1 MNTSVENRKA
11 IASHPKTEMTE
22 KYQFLVARIADQKFK
37 DMSVPREKLEEVGY
51 IGLLNAVN
59 LYDKRIHKMNFH
71 TYARIMIKAEM
82 HQYLVNQ
89 SIRESCPDW
98 LLELNQK
105 INDFVIQFREKN
117 KRFPQISEIVFHLN
131 INPLGLQEVLK
142 ARDALQETYFGY
154 NIDKYNDRQEIQPEL
169 EKIKSQTYQSFRLP
183 IEDIITLKKA
193 LRRLKI

>member
-11 IASHPKTEMTE
+11 ITSHPKAELTE
-22 KYQFLVARIADQKFK
+22 KYQFLVSRIADQKFREL
-37 DMSVPREKLEEVGY
+37 SVPREKLEEVGY

-71 TYARIMIKAEM
+71 TYARIMIMAEM
-82 HQYLVNQ
+82 HQFLVDQ
-89 SIRESCPDW
+89 SVRENCPDW
-98 LLELNQK
+98 LIELNQR

-117 KRFPQISEIVFHLN
+117 KRFPQISEIISHLN

-142 ARDALQETYFGY
+142 ARDALKETYFGY
-154 NIDKYNDRQEIQPEL
+154 NIAKYNDTQEIQPEL

-183 IEDIITLKKA
+183 IEDMITLKKA
-193 LRRLKI
+193 LRKLKI